1 MICAR
6 AGRKTQTAHHA
17 EANRQQAH
25 SDNTLEVS
33 DIPLRNGRDRS
44 THSRSQNSC
53 SRPAQAPAVRRRHL
67 TRLRNQQVHTS
78 HQRSP
83 PRHHRISLTAHT
95 QHSNLPPSTTCPLPL
110 VSGLPHGKRGP
121 APQGPRDGNA
131 KRTSTATTGLLSL
144 TNVAP
149 EATPVTLH
157 GSPHAPR
164 RVLQPVGS
172 SKRRGAEGQK
182 KDSAADGRGN
192 FERRWDPATARAA
205 AVGCKGVGTPTSSTA
220 DKVRGG
226 TGRVG
231 TGRGRRGERGGARR
245 ASAGTGGG
253 HTTPTGAPANGAQQ
267 SRCGAPNRATGTGGR
282 RARNWLVVAV
292 AGAPALWGGG
302 APRGSRPT
310 AGAGEAGGGPPPP
323 KHHKP
328 RWAPTA
334 AAGAPP
340 HWAHS
345 LTAKRMS

>member
-1 MICAR
+1 M
-6 AGRKTQTAHHA
+6 
-17 EANRQQAH
+17 
-25 SDNTLEVS
+25 
-33 DIPLRNGRDRS
+33 PLRNGRDRS

-95 QHSNLPPSTTCPLPL
+95 QHSNLPPPTTCPLPL

-182 KDSAADGRGN
+182 EDSAADGRGN

-253 HTTPTGAPANGAQQ
+253 HTTPTDAAANGAQQ

-310 AGAGEAGGGPPPP
+310 AGAGEAGGGPPPQ
-323 KHHKP
+323 
-328 RWAPTA
+328 APQTA
-334 AAGAPP
+334 VGADGGRRGAP
-340 HWAHS
+340 S
-345 LTAKRMS
+345 LGPQSYSKANVVRVFT